1 MGDGNGAALANLA
14 FHQRDDA
21 SVAAEHVAEANSHA
35 LHARLFAVALDQH
48 FGDALGCAHHVRR
61 VDGLIRRELHE
72 ALHAVRAGGFKQIA
86 RAEHVVFDGLGRAEL
101 HQRHM
106 LVRRRVENDLRV
118 IQVKDL
124 VEAMLVANRADQRDN
139 RAILAIALA
148 QIVHQLIRAVFV
160 NLKDNQQLRLE
171 PHDLA
176 ADFRTD
182 GAAAARH
189 HDDLAGKIT
198 RDGIGIQ
205 LHLLAGEEVG
215 DVQLA
220 DERGRF
226 TGALIRVRRLGE
238 DARVAVRLVAQL
250 EDFLHALARPQRRN
264 GDDDLPNP
272 VAGDELG
279 DILRRAANRHV
290 LNPQP
295 LLVARVVHQND
306 RLAQL
311 ARVFVADVDGIRAR
325 LARADDH
332 HRHGVVEAAGNAILR
347 AHAPDHPAAADGN
360 RRHQRNQNQ
369 HAAEKPQRQK
379 LVQRQRHA
387 AGNRAQQAEPRHI
400 ANARVAPHDLINAAE
415 HVAGHVYRNHQRHRG
430 KHRLRVPRRDIH
442 FKAQFHAQVY
452 GKQNQHNIQQ
462 RHAHLAEPCVVFQLI
477 HSLSLSN
484 KSAQKRRADS
494 PSLADCRL

>member
-1 MGDGNGAALANLA
+1 
-14 FHQRDDA
+14 
-21 SVAAEHVAEANSHA
+21 
-35 LHARLFAVALDQH
+35 
-48 FGDALGCAHHVRR
+48 
-61 VDGLIRRELHE
+61 
-72 ALHAVRAGGFKQIA
+72 
-86 RAEHVVFDGLGRAEL
+86 
-101 HQRHM
+101 M
-106 LVRRRVENDLRV
+106 LVRRRVEDDLRV
-118 IQVKDL
+118 IQIKDL
-124 VEAMLVANRADQRDN
+124 VEAVLIANRADQRDD

-160 NLKDNQQLRLE
+160 NFKDNQQLRLE

-226 TGALIRVRRLGE
+226 AGALIRVRRLGE

-250 EDFLHALARPQRRN
+250 EDFLHALARAQRRN
-264 GDDDLPNP
+264 GDDDLPNSIP
-272 VAGDELG
+272 GDELG

-290 LNPQP
+290 LNPKS
-295 LLVARVVHQND
+295 LLVLRVIHQND

-311 ARVFVADVDGIRAR
+311 ARVLVADVDGIRAR
-325 LARADDH
+325 FARADDH
-332 HRHGVVEAAGNAILR
+332 HRHRVAETAGNTVFR
-347 AHAPDHPAAADGN
+347 AYAPDHPAAADGN
-360 RRHQRNQNQ
+360 RRHQGNQNQ
-369 HAAEKPQRQK
+369 HAAEKPQRHE
-379 LVQRQRHA
+379 LIQRQRYA

-400 ANARVAPHDLINAAE
+400 AHARVTPHDLVNAAQ
-415 HVAGHVYRNHQRHRG
+415 HVADHVYRHHHRHDG
-430 KHRLRVPRRDIH
+430 NHRLRVPRRDVH

-452 GKQNQHNIQQ
+452 GKQNQHDIQQ
-462 RHAHLAEPCVVFQLI
+462 RHAHFSEPCIVFQLV
-477 HSLSLSN
+477 HRLSLSTL
-484 KSAQKRRADS
+484 KARKKGAQILSVSLIVDYSISPFRFSSGRKQNGRFSFEKRLS
-494 PSLADCRL
+494 FVS